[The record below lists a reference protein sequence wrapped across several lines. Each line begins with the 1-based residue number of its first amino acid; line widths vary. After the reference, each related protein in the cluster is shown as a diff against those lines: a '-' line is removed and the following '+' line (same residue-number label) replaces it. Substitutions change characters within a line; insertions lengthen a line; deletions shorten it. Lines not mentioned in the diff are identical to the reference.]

1 MPFSL
6 NAATSEISFL
16 PNTLGHFVVSLAV
29 DEFRNGVKIGEIRRD
44 MQIIVLGSSNSPRL
58 FNFTSNIAPVQ
69 NRQITVNSNTTLHL
83 AVSVIDPVDNDLIS
97 INAAGRAFLLNNPPV
112 FTTYPVTSGYTNA
125 DLTWTPTNNEAS
137 NTPYVT
143 SFRIG
148 ENHAGVTFYRDETF
162 LLAVNRS
169 VGIEDGN
176 DDELPVRTWDW
187 YEKRNQ
193 GGRTASAPVSLAEH
207 LADVESHTRR
217 YAEKL
222 PLNEYQKKAL
232 ILAAKFILPAERQT
246 QSPR

>member
-1 MPFSL
+1 M
-6 NAATSEISFL
+6 
-16 PNTLGHFVVSLAV
+16 SLAV

-169 VGIEDGN
+169 VGIEDVLNNNNSVWGF
-176 DDELPVRTWDW
+176 
-187 YEKRNQ
+187 NQ
-193 GGRTASAPVSLAEH
+193 GMIIGDIKMNSTAEVSICLYNITGSKVAEIH
-207 LADVESHTRR
+207 NGTLQAGSHRF
-217 YAEKL
+217 
-222 PLNEYQKKAL
+222 AL
-232 ILAAKFILPAERQT
+232 DAQQFPQDIYLVNIQVNNQPIPAHKIVISR
-246 QSPR
+246 